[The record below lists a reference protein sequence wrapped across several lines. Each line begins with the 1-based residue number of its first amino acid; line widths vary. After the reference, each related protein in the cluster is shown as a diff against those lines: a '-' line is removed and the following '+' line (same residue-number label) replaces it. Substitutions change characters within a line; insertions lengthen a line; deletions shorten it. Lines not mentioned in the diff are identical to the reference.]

1 MVAGGAFARRL
12 VRGMPATDRSP
23 GRLAFVAVLSAV
35 AGLMPTTAVAQQAG
49 SAADEAAPAP
59 REAPAR
65 FLIAAI
71 DVSGVTKL
79 DTSEIERVVYPHLGP
94 DRTNADVVAARNA
107 LQKAYAAKGY
117 DAVDVEIPVQPNETF
132 SQGIVLLAVHE
143 APLATVR
150 VVDSKH
156 HDTAKVLAQVP
167 SLVAG
172 QPVNLA
178 ALQRDVAQANRFPDR
193 QITPKFTAGKRPGT
207 VDVDLAVEDRL
218 PIHANVELNNDNSP
232 NTRRLR
238 VSGTARYS
246 NLWGEGHTLS
256 ITGALAPEDTR
267 QSAVISASYNAPVI
281 GTPWSFLLYGYRS
294 NSNVAAL
301 GGATVLGNG
310 YQVGVRAVYQ
320 LPSTGSSQSIS
331 FGPDFKSFKEKIALD
346 GQALQPTRI
355 RYVPFVVDYT
365 ASLATERSSLN
376 LSLGVTGG
384 LRVVRH
390 DACFESPYSG
400 TIPNGI
406 QTCKLGD
413 ATGIVADQ
421 FTGRAIDASENFV
434 HLNLDASYMRSLIRD
449 AQVQLRVA
457 GQLADSSLV
466 TNEQFSLGGL
476 SSVRGYYVSEAVGDD
491 GVNGSIELRTPDLGP
506 SIAAFLSN
514 FRFLGFVDA
523 GYARVRVP
531 AAEQQRAFKLV
542 SAGGGVRIQLFRLLT
557 GEFVAGVPLRRG
569 PISQRGTP
577 RYSFSLKSEF

>member
-1 MVAGGAFARRL
+1 M
-12 VRGMPATDRSP
+12 
-23 GRLAFVAVLSAV
+23 
-35 AGLMPTTAVAQQAG
+35 
-49 SAADEAAPAP
+49 
-59 REAPAR
+59 
-65 FLIAAI
+65 
-71 DVSGVTKL
+71 
-79 DTSEIERVVYPHLGP
+79 
-94 DRTNADVVAARNA
+94 
-107 LQKAYAAKGY
+107 
-117 DAVDVEIPVQPNETF
+117 
-132 SQGIVLLAVHE
+132 
-143 APLATVR
+143 
-150 VVDSKH
+150 
-156 HDTAKVLAQVP
+156 
-167 SLVAG
+167 
-172 QPVNLA
+172 
-178 ALQRDVAQANRFPDR
+178 
-193 QITPKFTAGKRPGT
+193 
-207 VDVDLAVEDRL
+207 
-218 PIHANVELNNDNSP
+218 
-232 NTRRLR
+232 
-238 VSGTARYS
+238 
-246 NLWGEGHTLS
+246 
-256 ITGALAPEDTR
+256 
-267 QSAVISASYNAPVI
+267 
-281 GTPWSFLLYGYRS
+281 
-294 NSNVAAL
+294 
-301 GGATVLGNG
+301 
-310 YQVGVRAVYQ
+310 
-320 LPSTGSSQSIS
+320 
-331 FGPDFKSFKEKIALD
+331 
-346 GQALQPTRI
+346 
-355 RYVPFVVDYT
+355 
-365 ASLATERSSLN
+365 
-376 LSLGVTGG
+376 
-384 LRVVRH
+384 VRH

-514 FRFLGFVDA
+514 FRLLGFVDA